1 MAEIKSLI
9 NILFPNPDGNT
20 KVKIEQIETEC
31 KKPDNSSETHNPF
44 KINTELVNL
53 FINENKE

>member
-20 KVKIEQIETEC
+20 KVKIEKIETEC
-31 KKPDNSSETHNPF
+31 EKSDDSSKTHNLF